1 MTSKRSKHMLWLI
14 YLWFLS
20 STACQAASEPAGDSL
35 TAYTVTTAT
44 GLTLRL
50 PGYRGGPV
58 YYRDRAG
65 TWVQAQTRGDPPS
78 TTQLTLAAADLASG
92 ATTLVL
98 NKPEWVQL
106 DDAEAPRVVRV
117 QCAGSPVALQN
128 GAAEVPA
135 LSPGQVIEVQVEDRL
150 NRISL
155 AGTAATLNG
164 MPRPAGPGL
173 TLQRDEGNPQRAV
186 LRYVVP
192 ADLDFGRQELTF
204 RVRDEA
210 PVSPP
215 AEIALSYRQFGVET
229 DGDGGQVVFHT
240 PAASFTCAGTMRGIF
255 ACDAIG
261 APAVRLALQGRGN
274 FQHPAKLLAPPKV
287 LVDQPDRKVVSL
299 KPSLVFDDSGEPVQQ
314 FELELICEI
323 RTAWPGLLVT
333 TRLTA
338 LEDLPKS
345 YLFWSGF
352 MSGDYYEGSDGS
364 RGQWHPR
371 YGDIKP
377 QGWIYLS
384 PTAPDRPGAGVVSDG
399 ELSEYLGQSLLVFTK
414 PQSLNNPRKGDATQ
428 VSWCYFPAAS
438 RDAVSAQATAVEMPR
453 GDNE

>member
-1 MTSKRSKHMLWLI
+1 MLWLI
-14 YLWFLS
+14 PLWFAS
-20 STACQAASEPAGDSL
+20 TTACQAATEAAGDSL
-35 TAYTVTTAT
+35 TAYTVATAT
-44 GLTLRL
+44 GVTLRL

-58 YYRDRAG
+58 YYRNRAG
-65 TWVQAQTRGDPPS
+65 KWVEAQTSGGESPN
-78 TTQLTLAAADLASG
+78 TTQLTLAAADLATG
-92 ATTLVL
+92 KTTVVL

-117 QCAGSPVALQN
+117 QCAGEAVALKD

-135 LSPGQVIEVQVEDRL
+135 ISPGQTIEVQVEDQL

-155 AGTAATLNG
+155 AGTAATLNDV
-164 MPRPAGPGL
+164 PLPAGAGL
-173 TLQRDEGNPQRAV
+173 TIQREDGNPKRAV

-192 ADLDFGRQELTF
+192 AGLGFGRQELKVC
-204 RVRDEA
+204 VRDEA
-210 PVSPP
+210 PVSPS
-215 AEIALSYRQFGVET
+215 AEITLSCRQFGVEVA
-229 DGDGGQVVFHT
+229 GDGGQVVFHT

-255 ACDAIG
+255 GCDMVG
-261 APAVRLALQGRGN
+261 APAVRLAVQGRGS
-274 FQHPAKLLAPPKV
+274 FQHPEKLLAPPKV
-287 LVDQPDRKVVSL
+287 LVDQPERKVVSL
-299 KPSLVFDDSGEPVQQ
+299 KPSLVFDESGEQVRQ
-314 FELELICEI
+314 FELELVCEI
-323 RTAWPGLLVT
+323 RADWPGLLVT
-333 TRLTA
+333 TKLTA

-352 MSGDYYEGSDGS
+352 MSGDYYVGSDGS
-364 RGQWHPR
+364 RGEWHPR
-371 YGDIKP
+371 YADIKP

-414 PQSLNNPRKGDATQ
+414 PKTLDNAKKGDVMQ

-438 RDAVSAQATAVEMPR
+438 PDAVSAHGRRASAHAAVVEMPR